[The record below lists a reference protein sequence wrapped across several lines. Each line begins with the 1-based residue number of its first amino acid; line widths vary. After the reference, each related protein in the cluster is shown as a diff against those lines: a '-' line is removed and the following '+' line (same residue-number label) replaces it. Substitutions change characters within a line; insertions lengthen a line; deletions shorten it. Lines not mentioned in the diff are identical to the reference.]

1 MMKLVFT
8 RTEKLELEGLLY
20 TNSKSPQFQKLLRT
34 NKKLLVFILIGFAI
48 ILFFFNKQLSLLITI
63 VGAIAVIIF
72 PRFQRWFYWRSFK
85 KLIKADEHKNLFG
98 EQFTVTFEGNY
109 LEIVGSMA
117 SSKHNYDNFSYVS
130 ETIDNIFIKLIVG
143 NYLVF
148 PKDQI
153 KDLPEFLDYIQGF
166 CSDHSLQY
174 IDDRH
179 WRW

>member
-20 TNSKSPQFQKLLRT
+20 TNSKSLQFQKLLRT
-34 NKKLLVFILIGFAI
+34 NKKLLVFILIGSAI
-48 ILFFFNKQLSLLITI
+48 ISLFFNKQLSLFITI
-63 VGAIAVIIF
+63 VGGLAVFIF
-72 PRFQRWFYWRSFK
+72 PRFQRWFYLRSFK
-85 KLIKADEHKNLFG
+85 KLVKADEHKNLFG
-98 EQFTVTFEGNY
+98 NRFTVTFEDTY

-130 ETIDNIFIKLIVG
+130 ETTDNIFIKLIVG
-143 NYLVF
+143 HYLVF

-153 KDLPEFLDYIQGF
+153 KDLPEFLDYIQRF
-166 CSDHSLQY
+166 CADHSLQY
-174 IDDRH
+174 IDDKH